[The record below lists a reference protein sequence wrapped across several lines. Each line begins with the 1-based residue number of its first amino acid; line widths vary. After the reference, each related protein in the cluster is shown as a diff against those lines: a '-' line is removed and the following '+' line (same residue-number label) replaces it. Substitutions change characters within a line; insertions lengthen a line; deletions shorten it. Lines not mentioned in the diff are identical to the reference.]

1 MFAPQISTLINP
13 NASRVEADKASGHD
27 TTHDQVYYND
37 QMDNYQYDYI
47 NNGTKVLNYKAVLRV
62 GSSRI
67 GSRVTAR
74 CIERFGYEPWNVG
87 ITLTR

>member
-37 QMDNYQYDYI
+37 QMELSI
-47 NNGTKVLNYKAVLRV
+47 
-62 GSSRI
+62 
-67 GSRVTAR
+67 
-74 CIERFGYEPWNVG
+74 
-87 ITLTR
+87 

>member
-47 NNGTKVLNYKAVLRV
+47 RNCLR
-62 GSSRI
+62 SLKD
-67 GSRVTAR
+67 A
-74 CIERFGYEPWNVG
+74 
-87 ITLTR
+87 